1 MEDKLPSQLGV
12 VMIQQIYYQEM
23 HQLNEP
29 QVFVSQYQN
38 NATFDPCHHN
48 IFKKQQNS
56 KE

>member
-1 MEDKLPSQLGV
+1 VEDELPSQLGV

-38 NATFDPCHHN
+38 SATFDPCHRN
-48 IFKKQQNS
+48 IYKKQAN
-56 KE
+56 